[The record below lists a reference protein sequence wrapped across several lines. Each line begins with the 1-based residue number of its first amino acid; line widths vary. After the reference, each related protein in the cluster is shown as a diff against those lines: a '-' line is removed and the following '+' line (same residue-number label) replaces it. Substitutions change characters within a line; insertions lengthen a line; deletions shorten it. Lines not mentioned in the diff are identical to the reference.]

1 MSNAAPKTNNNTTAI
16 EAVKSRFVR
25 VPSNNTYPRF
35 RDLITN
41 IDQADAGI
49 LVDFYRKAGGRDSE
63 VKEDYLLACLPWAYG
78 EGFKPNAGPVLEG
91 GLINLWQPSKVQ
103 PSGAKTT
110 KDQVGPF
117 IEFLERWFPDQ
128 LERHYFGWWLSH
140 TVRRPDVRIIGTPVL
155 RSEHGVGKGFLVETL
170 LSGLLG
176 RSSVAVCGLKDV
188 VGDFNDVVEG
198 KTLLLVDEVYKS
210 KKSTTDALKSFQ
222 GNATIPLHRKHK
234 PTITIEN
241 YLNFIITSNDHLPLV
256 LEKGDRRFWIP
267 AFIRHRESVQET
279 AAFLNDVF
287 KPWLLN
293 GGFQLVRD
301 YLEQID
307 LSKHRPT
314 DAPPMTV
321 SKQELMGFST
331 TDRLEEVLSDVV
343 EANAVLTVKW
353 VKQRYA
359 DDFEHGLSDMAVA
372 NALLAMGCKQRK
384 TKLQRYYITPFGFES
399 NFSLNS
405 TAKEL
410 EDGMPSTNF

>member
-1 MSNAAPKTNNNTTAI
+1 MQPTGEKIS
-16 EAVKSRFVR
+16 
-25 VPSNNTYPRF
+25 
-35 RDLITN
+35 
-41 IDQADAGI
+41 
-49 LVDFYRKAGGRDSE
+49 
-63 VKEDYLLACLPWAYG
+63 KE
-78 EGFKPNAGPVLEG
+78 
-91 GLINLWQPSKVQ
+91 
-103 PSGAKTT
+103 
-110 KDQVGPF
+110 QVAPF
-117 IEFLERWFPDQ
+117 IEFLQRWFPDE

-140 TVRRPDVRIIGTPVL
+140 AVRKPDVRMIATPVL

-176 RSSVAVCGLKDV
+176 KSSVAVCGLKDV

-198 KTLLLVDEVYKS
+198 KTLLLIDEVYKS

-241 YLNFIITSNDHLPLV
+241 YLNFIITSNDHLLLV

-279 AAFLNDVF
+279 AAFLNDTF
-287 KPWLLN
+287 KPWLLD

-301 YLEQID
+301 YLEQVD
-307 LSKHRPT
+307 LSKHRAT
-314 DAPPMTV
+314 DAPPMTT

-331 TDRLEEVLSDVV
+331 TDKLEDVLSDVV

-353 VKQRYA
+353 VKQQYA
-359 DDFEHGLSDMAVA
+359 DEFEHGLSDMAVA
-372 NALLAMGCKQRK
+372 NALLNMGCKQRK
-384 TKLQRYYITPFGFES
+384 TKLQRYYVTPFGFES
-399 NFSLNS
+399 GINLDS

-410 EDGMPSTNF
+410 EEAMPSKSF

>member
-1 MSNAAPKTNNNTTAI
+1 MTTAAPITNNNSNAI

-41 IDQADAGI
+41 TDQADAGI
-49 LVDFYRKAGGRDSE
+49 LVDFYHKSGGRDSE
-63 VKEDYLLACLPWAYG
+63 VKEAYLLACLPWAYG
-78 EGFKPNAGPVLEG
+78 EGFKPNAGPVLDG

-103 PSGAKTT
+103 PSGAKIT
-110 KDQVGPF
+110 KEQVAPF
-117 IEFLERWFPDQ
+117 IEFLERWSPDQ

-176 RSSVAVCGLKDV
+176 RSS
-188 VGDFNDVVEG
+188 VVEG

-267 AFIRHRESVQET
+267 AFIRHKESVQET
-279 AAFLNDVF
+279 ASFLNDTF
-287 KPWLLN
+287 KPWLLD

-331 TDRLEEVLSDVV
+331 TDKLEEVLSGVV

-353 VKQRYA
+353 VKQQYA
-359 DDFEHGLSDMAVA
+359 DEFDHGLSDTAIV
-372 NALLAMGCKQRK
+372 NALLEMGCKQRR
-384 TKLQRYYITPFGFES
+384 TKAQRYYITPFGFES
-399 NFSLNS
+399 NLSLNS
-405 TAKEL
+405 TSKEL
-410 EDGMPSTNF
+410 EDAMPSRSF